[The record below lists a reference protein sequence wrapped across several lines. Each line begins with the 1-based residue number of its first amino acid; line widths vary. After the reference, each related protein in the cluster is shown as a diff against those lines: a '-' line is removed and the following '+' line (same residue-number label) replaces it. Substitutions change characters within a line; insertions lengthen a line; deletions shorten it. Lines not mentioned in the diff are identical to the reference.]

1 VDFDPLERTP
11 MIVGRAHAVA
21 VCLALLMLTVGCV
34 REHTEPAD
42 PWPVGARIA
51 IAGTVTTN
59 TNTPCLFENHPEPC
73 VEDVDN
79 FLEVA
84 TEHGL
89 VRLWYDHGES
99 DRACSP
105 SAVRGGTGAHVGE
118 RVEAVGVSMSDG
130 RAELDAC
137 GDEGSYVL
145 PSR

>member
-1 VDFDPLERTP
+1 

-34 REHTEPAD
+34 REHNEPAD
-42 PWPVGARIA
+42 PWPVRARIA

-59 TNTPCLFENHPEPC
+59 TNTPCLIEDHPEPC
-73 VEDVDN
+73 VDDVGN

-99 DRACSP
+99 DRACDMLGRRVATDVVVR
-105 SAVRGGTGAHVGE
+105 SAGPGGHRLVATPCGPGGPPLRGGRSRRG
-118 RVEAVGVSMSDG
+118 
-130 RAELDAC
+130 C
-137 GDEGSYVL
+137 G
-145 PSR
+145 